1 MEDND
6 DSVPL
11 ARYDEPTSTSATGVS
26 RAHNSTKRK
35 SIMEQCIDAFYS
47 LEYKMYAFLFLLF
60 IFVTSD
66 VFVNLVLKKMKGTT
80 NAYGVVTP
88 FGVVIQGFALVIAHI
103 IIHALIARG
112 IV

>member
-1 MEDND
+1 MEDSDND
-6 DSVPL
+6 DSIPL
-11 ARYDEPTSTSATGVS
+11 AH
-26 RAHNSTKRK
+26 AHEGARTRK

-66 VFVNLVLKKMKGTT
+66 VFVNLVLKKINGAT

-88 FGVVIQGFALVIAHI
+88 FGVVVQGFALVIAHI
-103 IIHALIARG
+103 IMHALIARG
-112 IV
+112 II

>member
-1 MEDND
+1 MEDTV

-11 ARYDEPTSTSATGVS
+11 TSA
-26 RAHNSTKRK
+26 RAHADDGRK

-47 LEYKMYAFLFLLF
+47 VEYKMYAFLFVLF

-66 VFVNLVLKKMKGTT
+66 VFANMVLKKVNGAT

-88 FGVVIQGFALVIAHI
+88 FGVVIQGFALVVAHI
-103 IIHALIARG
+103 ILHALVGRG
-112 IV
+112 II